1 MAIIYPHRR
10 NLSAKELN
18 WSQLWSLIRWT
29 RVFWIGTALLDR
41 LLFYPERRHLS
52 RLTVPIQFADA
63 LRPHGHGMCLR
74 LLGNGVI
81 PQRHPHG
88 HGTCT
93 LAARSSSLI
102 ATPSTRAW
110 DMHARSDSVSK
121 AAASRGREGA
131 YAQTHEATVTLAK
144 IGKAILS
151 HRAKI
156 PMT

>member
-1 MAIIYPHRR
+1 VAIIYPHRR

-88 HGTCT
+88 HGACT
-93 LAARSSSLI
+93 HDLTVWARR
-102 ATPSTRAW
+102 PPRA
-110 DMHARSDSVSK
+110 
-121 AAASRGREGA
+121 GA
-131 YAQTHEATVTLAK
+131 KVRTLK
-144 IGKAILS
+144 RMKQ
-151 HRAKI
+151 
-156 PMT
+156 P